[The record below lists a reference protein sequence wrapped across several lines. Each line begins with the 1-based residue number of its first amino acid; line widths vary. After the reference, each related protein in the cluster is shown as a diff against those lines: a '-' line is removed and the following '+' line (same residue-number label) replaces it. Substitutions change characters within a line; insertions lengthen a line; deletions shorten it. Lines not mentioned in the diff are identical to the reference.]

1 MRKLIDTTILIIL
14 LIGPAALLMSFGQN
28 SSETTPEPI
37 VETVDQHG
45 MDQGEELAQ
54 LDYPRP

>member
-28 SSETTPEPI
+28 NSEPTPEPI
-37 VETVDQHG
+37 VETVDQQL
-45 MDQGEELAQ
+45 MDHNEDLAQ